1 MKLRYLLY
9 RKRKNKL
16 SIYVQLYK
24 YIKTYIDM
32 KYLQKKGTSQIQKNK
47 TEIKKIGTLRER
59 NGGILVKSGNSGR
72 HG

>member
-1 MKLRYLLY
+1 MFNYI
-9 RKRKNKL
+9 N
-16 SIYVQLYK
+16 IYK
-24 YIKTYIDM
+24 KYIDM

-47 TEIKKIGTLRER
+47 IQIKKIGTLRER